1 MPAKLNAAF
10 WKWFGDSVVRTEDGM
25 PMVVYHG
32 TQTKEIREFR
42 MDKKSSDYGDTDLGF
57 FFSGAK
63 RCADEFGAMSVDAY
77 LSMKNPVHIDALE
90 FFNIINDHP
99 DWYARDFRR
108 LRRQYIKAGH
118 DGIIVSADAN
128 INRLLGP
135 GWGQFD
141 CETYIV
147 FRPEQIKSIDNNGT
161 WDADDPNIR
170 SNPQRHTS
178 SGTSIKQI
186 AGVFKAWQRDGGGFQ
201 GINLDIG
208 GGKYDAV
215 QAWMSKNGINC
226 VNLVWDKFNRSAEH
240 NDAVLEA
247 VADHGGADS
256 VTIANVLNVIDDKKA
271 RRDVL
276 LMAEQYAKIG
286 APVLILIYEGNKSG
300 IGATPPKRP
309 DDWQNNLKAEAYEH
323 EIASVFGEVLRSGKI
338 FLARAGD
345 RHTRRFARRAG
356 R

>member
-1 MPAKLNAAF
+1 MPP
-10 WKWFGDSVVRTEDGM
+10 RT
-25 PMVVYHG
+25 
-32 TQTKEIREFR
+32 
-42 MDKKSSDYGDTDLGF
+42 
-57 FFSGAK
+57 
-63 RCADEFGAMSVDAY
+63 
-77 LSMKNPVHIDALE
+77 
-90 FFNIINDHP
+90 
-99 DWYARDFRR
+99 
-108 LRRQYIKAGH
+108 
-118 DGIIVSADAN
+118 
-128 INRLLGP
+128 
-135 GWGQFD
+135 
-141 CETYIV
+141 
-147 FRPEQIKSIDNNGT
+147 
-161 WDADDPNIR
+161 
-170 SNPQRHTS
+170 NPQRHTS

-256 VTIANVLNVIDDKKA
+256 VTIANVLNVIDDKEA